1 MDLSRTLANISLRF
15 IMASFKVALL
25 LIATL
30 FLNSVLAYNGTT
42 CCALAKSEGAFISP
56 VPAFGDQICGQTYS
70 TSLNAAIPLYVN
82 YTFCSSKCRGMGLSK
97 LKEPSEWAAPLVQ
110 FILPSVI
117 FSMAIPRRKKIE
129 FDYVFDR
136 RIEITKKK
144 RWFWINDFIQL
155 ARSMV
160 YFSIILFPVFI
171 DTIVWI
177 SVIVVGAGNM
187 LTGGLYEAF
196 LDYRI
201 VKYVEKMSP
210 PGGDDLDEP
219 KLERK
224 RELLAT
230 IAAGNLKLDE
240 DKGSPQA
247 MILKSLTIPGVG
259 EPSEGSEKSRS
270 RLLNLLGAQSSFGS
284 AVGSPV
290 LFYLGSF
297 VYTILDLQTNPS
309 SQDAAISLEFGIEWM
324 IIVHVAIVSGC
335 LLASNNPSTSSGIVG
350 SDHEALEESRK
361 DQIRRAPSDRA
372 ILRPPQGPEQR
383 SNRWSRKWMV
393 HKILGWSDAYDTK
406 FQPVSLWSR
415 GSNKR
420 LWIEKS
426 RAWAIDAEFR
436 KLMKITG
443 WGWAFKVFFP
453 ALMLIAI
460 PPATGGVVAYFT
472 PPRGLGCRSL
482 SFILYASCQL
492 AVTIIATVRCAVDN
506 GEKDDKKKSIAQ
518 KIFTGL
524 GFKIISAPFWF
535 GSFMSA
541 IGGTTMQI
549 TGVFRNCICYSDA
562 RTWYNINN
570 INPAVDLASDTL
582 DARNS
587 SHFWIK
593 MGTTATV
600 FMALNCYIGWWYQR
614 LIRHRFTDAVKVMY
628 VRPEVAP
635 VPSVNGGPPPGDG
648 NEGAALPDAESAS
661 EEDSQPPTLSD
672 TESAS
677 EEDAQL
683 PTLSDTESASEE
695 DTQAP
700 QQAGPANL
708 AEQTKKAMVVAEH
721 LHAGPSNQTSVSGS
735 WNSSLQSTASKVR
748 ARSPASA
755 VSDGSKGDEIELLP
769 SPRTEGTI
777 AGT

>member
-1 MDLSRTLANISLRF
+1 
-15 IMASFKVALL
+15 MASFRRALI

-30 FLNSVLAYNGTT
+30 CLSSVLAYDGTT
-42 CCALAKSEGAFISP
+42 CCELAKSEGAFINP
-56 VPAFGDQICGQTYS
+56 VPAFENQTCGQTYS
-70 TSLNAAIPLYVN
+70 TSLNAAMPLYVN

-117 FSMAIPRRKKIE
+117 FSMTIPRRKKIE

-144 RWFWINDFIQL
+144 RWFWINDFAQL

-177 SVIVVGAGNM
+177 AVIVVGAGNM

-201 VKYVEKMSP
+201 VRYVEKMNHS
-210 PGGDDLDEP
+210 GGDDLDET
-219 KLERK
+219 KLEMK
-224 RELLAT
+224 RELLVT

-247 MILKSLTIPGVG
+247 MILQSLTIPGAG

-309 SQDAAISLEFGIEWM
+309 SQDAAISLGFGIEWM

-350 SDHEALEESRK
+350 SDHEILEESRK
-361 DQIRRAPSDRA
+361 HHLPRTSSDRA
-372 ILRPPQGPEQR
+372 ALRPPQGPEQN
-383 SNRWSRKWMV
+383 SDRWSRKWIV

-426 RAWAIDAEFR
+426 KAWANDPGFL

-482 SFILYASCQL
+482 SFIVYASCQL

-506 GEKDDKKKSIAQ
+506 GEKYHKEKSIAQ
-518 KIFTGL
+518 KLFTGM

-535 GSFMSA
+535 GSFISA

-562 RTWYNINN
+562 RTWYNVNN

-593 MGTTATV
+593 MGSTATV

-614 LIRHRFTDAVKVMY
+614 LIRHRFTDAVKDMCIL
-628 VRPEVAP
+628 PEVVTLPGGNGRRAP
-635 VPSVNGGPPPGDG
+635 DDG
-648 NEGAALPDAESAS
+648 NENVPLLNGD
-661 EEDSQPPTLSD
+661 
-672 TESAS
+672 
-677 EEDAQL
+677 
-683 PTLSDTESASEE
+683 SASEE
-695 DTQAP
+695 DTRPP
-700 QQAGPANL
+700 QQEGAGNLGEQANEAIL
-708 AEQTKKAMVVAEH
+708 VAGVGVH
-721 LHAGPSNQTSVSGS
+721 L
-735 WNSSLQSTASKVR
+735 
-748 ARSPASA
+748 PASA
-755 VSDGSKGDEIELLP
+755 IPDGPRGDEIELLP
-769 SPRTEGTI
+769 HPARGGT
-777 AGT
+777 TVDN

>member
-1 MDLSRTLANISLRF
+1 
-15 IMASFKVALL
+15 MASFKATLL

-30 FLNSVLAYNGTT
+30 FLTSILAYDGTT
-42 CCALAKSEGAFISP
+42 CCELAKSEGAFISP
-56 VPAFGDQICGQTYS
+56 VPALGNQTCGQSYS
-70 TSLNAAIPLYVN
+70 TSLNAAMPLYVN

-97 LKEPSEWAAPLVQ
+97 FKEPSEWAAPLVQ

-117 FSMAIPRRKKIE
+117 FSMTIPRRKKIE

-136 RIEITKKK
+136 RIKITKKE
-144 RWFWINDFIQL
+144 RWLWINDFAQL
-155 ARSMV
+155 ARSMF

-201 VKYVEKMSP
+201 VKYVGEMSP
-210 PGGDDLDEP
+210 SSGDDLDEP
-219 KLERK
+219 KLEMK
-224 RELLAT
+224 RELLVT

-259 EPSEGSEKSRS
+259 EPSEGSEKGRS
-270 RLLNLLGAQSSFGS
+270 RLLNLLGAQYSFGS

-309 SQDAAISLEFGIEWM
+309 SQDAAISLGFGIEWM

-350 SDHEALEESRK
+350 SDHEALEESR
-361 DQIRRAPSDRA
+361 

-383 SNRWSRKWMV
+383 SNRWSRKWIG

-426 RAWAIDAEFR
+426 QAWAVNDAKFQD
-436 KLMKITG
+436 LMIITG
-443 WGWAFKVFFP
+443 WGWVFKVFFP
-453 ALMLIAI
+453 ALLLIAI

-482 SFILYASCQL
+482 SFIVYASCQL

-506 GEKDDKKKSIAQ
+506 GEKDDKEKSIAQ
-518 KIFTGL
+518 KLFTGL

-535 GSFMSA
+535 GSFISA

-628 VRPEVAP
+628 VFSRVAP
-635 VPSVNGGPPPGDG
+635 LPSVNGGPPPGDG
-648 NEGAALPDAESAS
+648 NERAALSDAESA
-661 EEDSQPPTLSD
+661 Q
-672 TESAS
+672 
-677 EEDAQL
+677 
-683 PTLSDTESASEE
+683 
-695 DTQAP
+695 
-700 QQAGPANL
+700 
-708 AEQTKKAMVVAEH
+708 
-721 LHAGPSNQTSVSGS
+721 
-735 WNSSLQSTASKVR
+735 
-748 ARSPASA
+748 
-755 VSDGSKGDEIELLP
+755 
-769 SPRTEGTI
+769 
-777 AGT
+777 

>member
-1 MDLSRTLANISLRF
+1 LPSLTIDLSRTLASISSKF
-15 IMASFKVALL
+15 IMSSFKAALL

-30 FLNSVLAYNGTT
+30 FLTSILAYDGTT
-42 CCALAKSEGAFISP
+42 CCELAKSEGAFISP
-56 VPAFGDQICGQTYS
+56 VPALGNQTCGQSYS
-70 TSLNAAIPLYVN
+70 TSLSAAMPLYVN

-97 LKEPSEWAAPLVQ
+97 FKEPSEWAAPLVQ

-117 FSMAIPRRKKIE
+117 FSMTIPRRKKIE

-136 RIEITKKK
+136 RIKITKKG
-144 RWFWINDFIQL
+144 RWLWINDFAQL
-155 ARSMV
+155 ARSMF

-177 SVIVVGAGNM
+177 AVIVVGAGNM

-210 PGGDDLDEP
+210 LDGDDLDEP
-219 KLERK
+219 KLEMK
-224 RELLAT
+224 RELLVT

-259 EPSEGSEKSRS
+259 EPSEGSEKGRS
-270 RLLNLLGAQSSFGS
+270 RLLNLLGAQYSFGS

-309 SQDAAISLEFGIEWM
+309 SQDAAISLGFGIEWM

-361 DQIRRAPSDRA
+361 DPLPRVSSDRST
-372 ILRPPQGPEQR
+372 LRPPQGPEQR
-383 SNRWSRKWMV
+383 SNRWNRKWIV

-415 GSNKR
+415 GSNTR

-426 RAWAIDAEFR
+426 TAWANDPDFQDM
-436 KLMKITG
+436 MKMTG

-460 PPATGGVVAYFT
+460 PPAAGGVVAYYT
-472 PPRGLGCRSL
+472 PPRGVSCRSL
-482 SFILYASCQL
+482 SFIVYASCQL

-506 GEKDDKKKSIAQ
+506 GEKDDEKKSTAQ
-518 KIFTGL
+518 KLFTGL

-535 GSFMSA
+535 GSLISA
-541 IGGTTMQI
+541 IGGTIMQI

-614 LIRHRFTDAVKVMY
+614 LIRHRFTDAVKKMY
-628 VRPEVAP
+628 VLPEVAP
-635 VPSVNGGPPPGDG
+635 LPGVNEGPPPGDG
-648 NEGAALPDAESAS
+648 NEGAALSDAESAS
-661 EEDSQPPTLSD
+661 EED
-672 TESAS
+672 
-677 EEDAQL
+677 AQR
-683 PTLSDTESASEE
+683 
-695 DTQAP
+695 P
-700 QQAGPANL
+700 QQAEPANL
-708 AEQTKKAMVVAEH
+708 AEQTKEAIVVSGH
-721 LHAGPSNQTSVSGS
+721 LRAGPSNQTSVSGS
-735 WNSSLQSTASKVR
+735 WNSSLQSTASNVR

-769 SPRTEGTI
+769 SPRTEGTA
-777 AGT
+777 AGS

>member
-1 MDLSRTLANISLRF
+1 
-15 IMASFKVALL
+15 MASFKAALL
-25 LIATL
+25 VVAALS
-30 FLNSVLAYNGTT
+30 LNSILAYDGTT
-42 CCALAKSEGAFISP
+42 CCELAKSEGAFISP
-56 VPAFGDQICGQTYS
+56 VPAFENQTCGQSYS
-70 TSLNAAIPLYVN
+70 TSLNAALPLYVN

-97 LKEPSEWAAPLVQ
+97 FKEPSEWAAPLVQ

-117 FSMAIPRRKKIE
+117 FSMTIPRRKKIE
-129 FDYVFDR
+129 FDYVFDQ

-144 RWFWINDFIQL
+144 RWFWINEFAQL
-155 ARSMV
+155 ARSMF

-177 SVIVVGAGNM
+177 AVIVIGAGNM

-201 VKYVEKMSP
+201 VRYVETRNRS
-210 PGGDDLDEP
+210 GRDNLDVAE
-219 KLERK
+219 LEMK
-224 RELLAT
+224 RELLVT

-240 DKGSPQA
+240 DKGAPQA
-247 MILKSLTIPGVG
+247 MILNSLTIPGVG
-259 EPSEGSEKSRS
+259 DPSDGSEKSRS
-270 RLLNLLGAQSSFGS
+270 RLLNLLGSQSSFGS

-309 SQDAAISLEFGIEWM
+309 SQDAAISLGFGIEWM

-361 DQIRRAPSDRA
+361 HYLPRISSDRA
-372 ILRPPQGPEQR
+372 TLRPPQGPEETSDRR
-383 SNRWSRKWMV
+383 SRQWTV

-426 RAWAIDAEFR
+426 KASANDADFR
-436 KLMKITG
+436 KLMKING

-482 SFILYASCQL
+482 SFIVYASCQL
-492 AVTIIATVRCAVDN
+492 AVTIIATVRCAVDD
-506 GEKDDKKKSIAQ
+506 GEKDDERKSIAQ
-518 KIFTGL
+518 KLFTGM

-535 GSFMSA
+535 GSFISA

-593 MGTTATV
+593 MGSTATV

-614 LIRHRFTDAVKVMY
+614 LIRHRFTDAVKAMY
-628 VRPEVAP
+628 VLPEVLTLPGGNARPAP
-635 VPSVNGGPPPGDG
+635 DDANENAPLLNGDSV
-648 NEGAALPDAESAS
+648 
-661 EEDSQPPTLSD
+661 
-672 TESAS
+672 S
-677 EEDAQL
+677 EEDARPPQ
-683 PTLSDTESASEE
+683 PEGAS
-695 DTQAP
+695 
-700 QQAGPANL
+700 NL
-708 AEQTKKAMVVAEH
+708 EEQTNEALLVAG
-721 LHAGPSNQTSVSGS
+721 AGGHP
-735 WNSSLQSTASKVR
+735 
-748 ARSPASA
+748 PASA
-755 VSDGSKGDEIELLP
+755 TSDDSRGDEIELLP
-769 SPRTEGTI
+769 HPARGGAIVDS
-777 AGT
+777 